1 MLSLL
6 LSVFIHILSTNRC
19 LFFFVYFFFLIKNI
33 KRDSCAVNG
42 QRSDTKSVA
51 TSPQD
56 PQLWCCLLFVKL
68 SLYVEIF
75 TC

>member
-6 LSVFIHILSTNRC
+6 LSVFVHILSTNRC
-19 LFFFVYFFFLIKNI
+19 LFYFFFLIKNI

-68 SLYVEIF
+68 SLCVEIF